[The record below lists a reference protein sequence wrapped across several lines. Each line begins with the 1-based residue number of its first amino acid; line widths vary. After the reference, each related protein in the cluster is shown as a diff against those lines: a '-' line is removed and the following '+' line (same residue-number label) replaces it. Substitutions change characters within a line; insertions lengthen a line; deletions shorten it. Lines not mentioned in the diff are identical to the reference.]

1 MSIEDLLKD
10 KNRHAYNAVI
20 EEKEIKIPNAK
31 QLFRLCYTYVVQRQ
45 ALAIENM
52 RGMDFYSD
60 DRDDLR
66 LIARHY
72 EQKARAMITTV
83 NMMDYYQG
91 VRKKLG
97 IDKVMVY
104 LTFDV
109 LQYCKNLALNFDRD
123 DLLDSVFRQCKISII
138 SISNTIHEGS
148 VKDVDKKKQEDE
160 GDLWPKRCSEGK
172 V

>member
-1 MSIEDLLKD
+1 MNIFHESWSYRHEAVVAFRWKYISKQDDTKWSDWHMSIEDLLKD
-10 KNRHAYNAVI
+10 RNRHAYNAVI

-97 IDKVMVY
+97 IDKLANELRKTAKDYEENLDLVNS
-104 LTFDV
+104 FD
-109 LQYCKNLALNFDRD
+109 
-123 DLLDSVFRQCKISII
+123 
-138 SISNTIHEGS
+138 E
-148 VKDVDKKKQEDE
+148 
-160 GDLWPKRCSEGK
+160 
-172 V
+172 